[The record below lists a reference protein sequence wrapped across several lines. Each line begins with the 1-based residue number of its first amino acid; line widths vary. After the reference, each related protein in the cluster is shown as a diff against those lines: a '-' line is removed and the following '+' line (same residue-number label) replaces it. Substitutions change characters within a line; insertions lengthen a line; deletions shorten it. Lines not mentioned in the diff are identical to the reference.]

1 MQSRQLGQK
10 VFHSHLR
17 AHFLHVPHSNSQQG
31 QNRGT
36 NLSSSPFRY
45 PWKTSWF
52 CDEKHFSSDDNL
64 SNSLEQH
71 DSFMRYV
78 SSKNLLHQW
87 CVYIFKQKNKTT
99 FTSSQ
104 EKSQGQMQKIKQLLQ
119 QNHVCLPHMWLS
131 RKRCMWLRI
140 KKIKH
145 QANCYLGNEKWNWLF
160 F

>member
-36 NLSSSPFRY
+36 NFSSSPFRY

-64 SNSLEQH
+64 SNCLEQH

-87 CVYIFKQKNKTT
+87 CVCLHIDKQNQNNFHLEPGNTT
-99 FTSSQ
+99 GPDAKMYVCFP
-104 EKSQGQMQKIKQLLQ
+104 QMR
-119 QNHVCLPHMWLS
+119 LS
-131 RKRCMWLRI
+131 RKNVCDLGQENKR
-140 KKIKH
+140 
-145 QANCYLGNEKWNWLF
+145 QEANCYLGNEKCD
-160 F
+160 